1 MAVNEAS
8 PTPSRQPQNPPAP
21 LTSAWLR
28 AHFDTL
34 PFPARTSALARYART
49 LAPGAYETL
58 HRALDHGDPAD
69 RHTALFLA
77 VVRRDLERVAEAL
90 ADPLLGRRARSAA
103 IRLPVPEQALE
114 RLALSDIR
122 AVRHD
127 TYRLLKRSR
136 RTALAARLLP
146 RIHERHGGR
155 EAAALLPACPPETVA
170 AWLPRVEPAPG
181 VLNSL
186 ARTAPYAV
194 AAHVT
199 DQCAHRPQHSTRQF
213 RAVASLA
220 ARRDPHA
227 ALLLLERTP
236 LLLTPA
242 AVLSALTRPAEALA
256 VLRTPAPG
264 PADRGRERLVPVGP
278 LPPSLRR
285 KLLALPA
292 HDLVELAEH
301 CRCTGRRPTAPG
313 RTDVT
318 PDGLLG
324 LLPPAE
330 RRRIVEKHTSTTS
343 RPVPALVGALA
354 ALEPVDRADLV
365 RPSAAGSERRPWSL
379 VRAAQALPL
388 AEGEPLLKV
397 LADNHR
403 LQHRSL
409 AWPAL
414 LVCAELEG
422 DPEQFARVAADC
434 ERAWHDQDAVRRP
447 ALEQLAGSAGHLL
460 AALPERVLRDA
471 VLTTV
476 QARDA
481 TEGTVRAARRLLYR
495 VAARAAATG
504 RPDRAASAAG
514 LLGELVTRP
523 EQTEGLAPLHVG
535 ETTARA
541 IWTAIAPTALRR
553 PEVGTAL
560 AELLA
565 AHLTA
570 LPELDAEARRVAV
583 ECDDPDLAT
592 RAAAAWVRPPRVRE
606 QRCAE
611 LIALDATFVTVP
623 VVLRTV
629 ATRRTDLLA
638 PVLAA
643 AREGLTGRL
652 RTRRTAWT
660 PHLAPGVAGRWL
672 PAQRD
677 AWEEHHARVV
687 LDESAPLRVRT
698 AAARLLRDPERLT
711 ALARD
716 APQPVAAAA
725 LVALGDVPGRD
736 PVTLLLRHAGTGGV
750 RGRAAM
756 ASVRRLIARLP
767 DDDAVPL
774 LAPVACAA
782 DSPVGAR
789 KEAVRALADLPRQD
803 AFQALLA
810 AWDVPHQHR
819 DVRAVLARVLLPAI
833 DRRDVAD
840 RLTGAVHEAAV
851 RDEVV
856 HARVGLGFTLP
867 REAYA
872 AFLVRLVET
881 GDEDTVV
888 AACQVL
894 PTWPAPA
901 GAGGA
906 HALAEV
912 LAAPARPRRVWDAAA
927 RQLVRLPPGPL
938 TEAALRRAFDD
949 LAARAVDPRTR
960 ADALRRLHACAE
972 YSDAGAGEEPSAV
985 LDALADTLEA
995 VGLHADAARVS
1006 WDSAMAR
1013 VRNGEHDER
1022 RWERVARQCEA
1033 GAGRLPTRHDVPA
1046 DLHRP
1051 RVRAALLAAVR
1062 TLRARGSAVTGRLA
1076 LDLVRA
1082 GGRAASWDEPWRAE
1096 LDALRAHQDADTVV
1110 DALLVDPDGRG
1121 RR

>member
-1 MAVNEAS
+1 MATYEAS

-21 LTSAWLR
+21 LTPAWLR
-28 AHFDTL
+28 AHFDSL

-58 HRALDHGDPAD
+58 RQVLDHGDAAD

-114 RLALSDIR
+114 RVALSDIR

-127 TYRLLKRSR
+127 TYRLLRLSR
-136 RTALAARLLP
+136 RTALAAGLLP
-146 RIHERHGGR
+146 QVHARHGAR

-170 AWLPRVEPAPG
+170 EWLPRVEPAPG
-181 VLNSL
+181 ILNSL

-194 AAHVT
+194 AVHVT
-199 DQCAHRPQHSTRQF
+199 AQCARLPQHSTRRY

-220 ARRDPHA
+220 ARRDPRA

-242 AVLSALTRPAEALA
+242 GVLSALSRPAEALA
-256 VLRTPAPG
+256 VLRTPHSAPG
-264 PADRGRERLVPVGP
+264 DRGRERLVPAGP

-292 HDLVELAEH
+292 GDLAELAEH
-301 CRCTGRRPTAPG
+301 CRSTGRRPTASG

-330 RRRIVEKHTSTTS
+330 RRRIVEKDTSATP
-343 RPVPALVGALA
+343 RPVPALVNVLA
-354 ALEPVDRADLV
+354 ALEPADRADLV
-365 RPSAAGSERRPWSL
+365 RPWAVSGERRPWTL
-379 VRAAQALPL
+379 ARAAQALPL
-388 AEGEPLLKV
+388 AEGEPLLKA

-403 LQHRSL
+403 VQQRSL

-422 DPEQFARVAADC
+422 DPEQFARIAADC

-447 ALEQLAGSAGHLL
+447 ALEQLAGAAGHLI

-471 VLTTV
+471 VLTTA
-476 QARDA
+476 QARDS
-481 TEGTVRAARRLLYR
+481 TKGTVRAARRLLHR
-495 VAARAAATG
+495 VVERAAATG
-504 RPDRAASAAG
+504 RPDRAARAAG
-514 LLGELVTRP
+514 LLGELGTGP
-523 EQTEGLAPLHVG
+523 EQPDALPPLHVD

-541 IWTAIAPTALRR
+541 VWTAIAPTALRR
-553 PEVGTAL
+553 PEVGTVV

-565 AHLTA
+565 TRLTL
-570 LPELDAEARRVAV
+570 LPELDAEARRLAV
-583 ECDDPDLAT
+583 ECDDPHLAA
-592 RAAAAWVRPPRVRE
+592 RAAAVWVRPPRLRE

-611 LIALDATFVTVP
+611 LIALDPTFVTVP

-629 ATRRTDLLA
+629 TTRRTDLLA

-643 AREGLTGRL
+643 VHEGLTGRL
-652 RTRRTAWT
+652 RPRRGAWT
-660 PHLAPGVAGRWL
+660 PCLAPGVAGRWL
-672 PAQRD
+672 PVQRD

-698 AAARLLRDPERLT
+698 DAARLLRDPERLR
-711 ALARD
+711 ALAQD

-725 LVALGDVPGRD
+725 LVALGDVQDRD
-736 PVTLLLRHAGTGGV
+736 AVALLLRHAGTGGV

-774 LAPVACAA
+774 LAPVACAV

-789 KEAVRALADLPRQD
+789 KEAVRALADLPRRD

-810 AWDVPHQHR
+810 AWDAPRQHR
-819 DVRAVLARVLLPAI
+819 DVRVVLARALLPAI

-840 RLTGAVHEAAV
+840 RLVGAVDETAV

-856 HARVGLGFTLP
+856 HARVGLGATVP

-881 GDEDTVV
+881 GAEDTVV

-894 PTWPAPA
+894 ATWP
-901 GAGGA
+901 GSGGA
-906 HALAEV
+906 DGLRALADA
-912 LAAPARPRRVWDAAA
+912 LAAPARPRTVWDAVA
-927 RQLVRLPPGPL
+927 RQLVRLPPGPA
-938 TEAALRRAFDD
+938 TESAFRDAFDA
-949 LAARAVDPRTR
+949 LAARTADPHTR

-972 YSDAGAGEEPSAV
+972 YSDPGGGGEPSRV
-985 LDALADTLEA
+985 LDALAGTLEA

-1006 WDSAMAR
+1006 WDSAMVL
-1013 VRNGEHDER
+1013 VRDGEHDED
-1022 RWERVARQCEA
+1022 RWETVARQCEA
-1033 GAGRLPTRHDVPA
+1033 GAGRMPARHSVPA

-1051 RVRAALLAAVR
+1051 RVRGALLAAAR
-1062 TLRARGSAVTGRLA
+1062 TLRARGTAVAGRLA

-1110 DALLVDPDGRG
+1110 AALLVDPDGRA